1 MLFNYTYV
9 GNTLDACDTTHIS
22 YGHIRITNCLFDQTQ
37 RGQST
42 HKCYRKTEP
51 PVLVTRN
58 YSVMEQTSWL
68 KC

>member
-1 MLFNYTYV
+1 MLETHLMLEKLLASV
-9 GNTLDACDTTHIS
+9 TDTSELPTVYSIKHNVANQ
-22 YGHIRITNCLFDQTQ
+22 RI
-37 RGQST
+37 
-42 HKCYRKTEP
+42 KCYRKTEP